1 VRPFLLLIAALLAY
15 GSLYPFH
22 FEFTST
28 AGNPVVV
35 LLHGWPAVWT
45 RNILRDLVLNVF
57 IYTPLGFAAAFTFRR
72 AHSRSIAAA
81 AAVAC
86 GFFLSV
92 SMELLQVYVPGRD
105 PSLTDLST
113 NTIGAGAGAAFALY
127 FEATLR
133 RIGQQRQSPFRI
145 SALLLLACWVVSQL
159 YPFFPEIGFTHM
171 RQVWAMMLRHPGFS
185 PVETWANCAEWF
197 AAALALDAVFAHM
210 QTSWLAIAMLCV
222 PAQMFIAS
230 RSLTVSEIGG
240 AAMALAL
247 WHFVRAESKPRWCA
261 WMLGSAILLR
271 QLQPF
276 YFLAV
281 PQPFSWLPLGA
292 TLEAGRNDATVIIAR
307 KTFDYGAMIW
317 TLRYAGIPLVWAG
330 LAVTLALQITEA
342 IQTYLPGRSPEITDA
357 LLALLMTAVLGA
369 MTRRVNK
376 AA

>member
-1 VRPFLLLIAALLAY
+1 VRPFLLLIAGLLAY

-28 AGNPVVV
+28 AGNPLVV

-45 RNILRDLVLNVF
+45 RNILRDLVLNVV

-72 AHSRSIAAA
+72 AQSRQIAAA

-92 SMELLQVYVPGRD
+92 SMELLQVYIPGRD
-105 PSLTDLST
+105 SSLTDLAT
-113 NTIGAGAGAAFALY
+113 NTIGAASGAAFALY

-133 RIGQQRQSPFRI
+133 RIGRQRQSRFRT
-145 SALLLLACWVVSQL
+145 SALLLLVCWTVTQL

-171 RQVWAMMLRHPGFS
+171 RQVWAVMLRNPGFS

-210 QTSWLAIAMLCV
+210 QTSWLAIAMLCL

-230 RSLTVSEIGG
+230 RSLSVSEFGG
-240 AAMALAL
+240 AALAFVL
-247 WHFVRAESKPRWCA
+247 WRLVRAESKPRWCA

-281 PQPFSWLPLGA
+281 PQPFLWLPFSA
-292 TLEAGRNDATVIIAR
+292 TLEAGRNAATVIIAR

-317 TLRYAGIPLVWAG
+317 TLRYAGVPFIWAG
-330 LAVTLALQITEA
+330 LAVAAALGITEA

-357 LLALLMTAVLGA
+357 LLALLMTVALGA
-369 MTRRVNK
+369 MTRRVNQ